1 MNENVDLRASA
12 ESPLPASHGEGSGR
26 ILLAAPR
33 GYCAG
38 VDRAVDVVEKA
49 LELYGAPV
57 YVRKEIVHNK
67 FVVESLTKRGAIF
80 VQETDEV
87 PEGARVVFSAHGVSP
102 AVHEAAATRHLAT
115 IDATC
120 PLVTKVHREAVRFAK
135 EDYDIILVGHQ
146 GHEEVE
152 GTFGEAPDHIQVV
165 GTPDEVDNVVVR
177 DPSRVVWIS
186 QTTLSVDETRE
197 TVDRLRQRFPQ
208 LIDPPSDD
216 ICYATQNRQ
225 GAVKF
230 IAPQVD
236 VMVVVGSAN
245 SSNSVRLVEV
255 ALEAGAGAAST
266 RPMNSTNPGSRAPRP
281 WASPPARPCP
291 KSSCATSS
299 NGCRSADS
307 RPSRW
312 HAPKPNRRPSRCPAT
327 CAPTSR
333 MPAWRLHAPTRPA
346 SPGQTTRS
354 RATPPGLL
362 R

>member
-1 MNENVDLRASA
+1 MVTVTTIELASEHTDA
-12 ESPLPASHGEGSGR
+12 AAPSSKGGKR
-26 ILLAAPR
+26 ILMAAPR

-38 VDRAVDVVEKA
+38 VDRAVDAVEQA
-49 LELYGAPV
+49 LAHYGAPI

-67 FVVESLTKRGAIF
+67 YVVEALSKRGAIF
-80 VQETDEV
+80 VSETDEV
-87 PEGARVVFSAHGVSP
+87 PVGARVVFSAHGVSP
-102 AVHEAAATRHLAT
+102 AVHAEAAERRLDT

-120 PLVTKVHREAVRFAK
+120 PLVTKVHKQAVRFADK
-135 EDYDIILVGHQ
+135 DYDIILVGHT

-152 GTFGEAPDHIQVV
+152 GTQGEAPDHIQVV
-165 GTPDEVDNVVVR
+165 GTPDEVEGVVVR

-225 GAVKF
+225 GAVKH

-255 ALEAGAGAAST
+255 ALEAGAGAAYRVDKADELDEAWFEGARTVGLTSGASVPEILVREVIEWLQEHGFPTVEVARTETEST
-266 RPMNSTNPGSRAPRP
+266 TFALPRDLRADLKN
-281 WASPPARPCP
+281 AGMAPARP
-291 KSSCATSS
+291 
-299 NGCRSADS
+299 
-307 RPSRW
+307 
-312 HAPKPNRRPSRCPAT
+312 HAPRVAGPNHT
-327 CAPTSR
+327 K
-333 MPAWRLHAPTRPA
+333 
-346 SPGQTTRS
+346 
-354 RATPPGLL
+354 
-362 R
+362 